1 MKPFRS
7 KPPGGSWSH
16 LPAFAF
22 AFLWWLLAIA
32 LSSRDYF
39 LLNYGA
45 LRSVDPM
52 LEPFRSTLFANAFA
66 IVAMIVWLV
75 LRQLGLRS
83 NDGRRSIMVATIFLA
98 ISLLPASAWITQRS
112 AESVAIESIWS
123 VFWMS
128 AWTGL
133 SFAEL
138 GRACGLETNEA
149 YATSGELNATQSWI
163 GFATVCVLSLT
174 CGIWWTYQSYDFYNR
189 FMLGFNDFG
198 HFMQRVA
205 NTADGR
211 GILLETPVLPAFW
224 DHFNP
229 GLLILVP
236 LWKLFPDVTVAF
248 YLQSISL
255 AGSAILVWQIAR
267 AAGHRVLSAVI
278 WSTAWLL
285 QPVLGQMNL
294 AYTYGWHPISLAI
307 PLLLVSVLCL
317 QKRRVGLAFASILLA
332 LSMEEGVFVIAAL
345 FCGLNAALRYGCFDR
360 ARTPET
366 QIHNAMSWQAWTV
379 LFLAFAVG
387 FVVVFRFSGLAEFQT
402 ARFASLGQTP
412 IQVLLSPVLRPGI
425 FWGQLLSA
433 KNGTFLLGL
442 CLPCFLPSMVRGWRY
457 VLAVVLP
464 LGVLLVWE
472 HRPAQSLAF
481 QYSSILLPV
490 LWLSTMLG
498 SQSPEPLAA
507 SGGKSR
513 WRLPSWSGGAA
524 ALGAFATASTLSLF
538 LGQFPF
544 SSRTLQDV
552 QVQTYQPAETEFR
565 LQHGGADNLWLH
577 DQVAKIRV
585 SGDAVLATGRIAA
598 HCVGN
603 RDVETVG
610 QFAQRRDKLAKLA
623 DRLNQPMLHYQWVIL
638 DRLEHFQQN
647 EAEIEAVERE
657 AIRSGFAKVDEQYGI
672 VVYTNPANKSF
683 PRRRESSQ

>member
-7 KPPGGSWSH
+7 KPRGGLGSNLS
-16 LPAFAF
+16 AFAL
-22 AFLWWLLAIA
+22 AFLWWFLAIG
-32 LSSRDYF
+32 LSSRDYY

-66 IVAMIVWLV
+66 IVSIVVWLV
-75 LRQLGLRS
+75 LHQVVLS
-83 NDGRRSIMVATIFLA
+83 SAENRRSITLAKIFLA
-98 ISLLPASAWITQRS
+98 ISLLPAFAWILQGS
-112 AESVAIESIWS
+112 AESIAIESIWN

-138 GRACGLETNEA
+138 GRACGLGASKPRE
-149 YATSGELNATQSWI
+149 TSGETNATQSWI
-163 GFATVCVLSLT
+163 GFATVCALSLT
-174 CGIWWTYQSYDFYNR
+174 CGIWWTHQSYDFYNR

-229 GLLILVP
+229 GLLMLVP

-255 AGSAILVWQIAR
+255 AGSAILVWKIAR
-267 AAGHRVLSAVI
+267 AAGHVVVSAVL
-278 WSTAWLL
+278 WSAAWLF

-345 FCGLNAALRYGCFDR
+345 FCGLNATLRYGCFDR
-360 ARTPET
+360 ARKPER
-366 QIHNAMSWQAWTV
+366 QIYNTMSWQVWT
-379 LFLAFAVG
+379 LLCLG
-387 FVVVFRFSGLAEFQT
+387 FVVGFILVFRFSGLAEFQT

-412 IQVLLSPVLRPGI
+412 VQVLLSPVLRPNI
-425 FWGQLLSA
+425 FWSQLLSA
-433 KNGTFLLGL
+433 KNGIFLLGL

-457 VLAVVLP
+457 VLAVVFP

-498 SQSPEPLAA
+498 SQSPEPLVA
-507 SGGKSR
+507 SDTKSR
-513 WRLPSWSGGAA
+513 WRLPSWSGCAA
-524 ALGAFATASTLSLF
+524 ALGAFATAATLSLF

-552 QVQTYQPAETEFR
+552 QVQTYQPTETEFR
-565 LQHGGADNLWLH
+565 LQQGGVDNLWLH
-577 DQVAKIRV
+577 EQVAKIRV
-585 SGDAVLATGRIAA
+585 SRDAVLATGRIAS

-610 QFAQRRDKLAKLA
+610 QFGQRRDKLAKLA
-623 DRLNQPMLHYQWVIL
+623 DRLDQPMLHYRWVIL

-647 EAEIEAVERE
+647 DAEIQAVERE

-672 VVYTNPANKSF
+672 VVYRNQ
-683 PRRRESSQ
+683 E